1 MKRLVFSLVA
11 ILQLSGAA
19 AFVTWKVV
27 GAPDRTVDCNP
38 QDLPANHVCLST
50 VRSWSS
56 DEILW
61 VDARPRKDWQGDG
74 VTGSILVNDQ
84 EDWDLMEEQFVMTIF
99 GDGSGTRNRVVVYCN
114 QSGCS
119 SSTYVADRL
128 RERHGETLGFQVF
141 VLHGGV
147 KALRSEG

>member
-1 MKRLVFSLVA
+1 MKRLVFSLAA
-11 ILQLSGAA
+11 IFLLGGAA

-27 GAPDRTVDCNP
+27 GPPDRTVVCDP
-38 QDLPANHVCLST
+38 LDLPPHHVCLST
-50 VRSWSS
+50 VRSWSP

-61 VDARPRKDWQGDG
+61 ADARPREDWKKDG
-74 VTGSILVNDQ
+74 VAGSILVNDQ
-84 EDWDLMEEQFVMTIF
+84 EDWDQMEEQFVMTIF
-99 GDGSGTRNRVVVYCN
+99 GDGSGARNKVVVYCD

-119 SSTYVADRL
+119 SSTYVAERL

-147 KALRSEG
+147 KALRSEN